1 VDADQDTDTGGSFA
15 YCSWHEDFSRSA
27 RLVRLADQGSGS
39 GPGGL
44 FACASCRHA
53 YDLVPLADQPL

>member
-1 VDADQDTDTGGSFA
+1 VAAPHDAEASTSFA
-15 YCSWHEDFSRSA
+15 YCSWHEDYSRSA
-27 RLVRLADQGSGS
+27 RLVSVPDDQSS